1 MQRIGIGIIGTGSI
15 VNTYIQCIKALDKA
29 DLVALYSNSPNRAR
43 EVEKRFET
51 PVFTDLNAFLNHPEI
66 QLVCICNQSGLH
78 GEMTLSAAR
87 HGKHVLCEKP
97 LEVTTEKIDE
107 VIATCE
113 RYGVVLGCVLQNRC
127 SEDYRAV
134 EQVVKNGALGKLL
147 LGNAH
152 INWYRS
158 QEYYANNPWR
168 GTLQYDGGAA
178 FMNQGIH
185 TIDLLLNLM
194 GEVRSVYGSIKTRV
208 HDIEGEDVGAA
219 VLHFKNGAIG
229 TLTAGTALV
238 PGYPERLEIYGEQGS
253 ILLEG
258 GKIREWNVEGIQKPD
273 GMNAS
278 AQSSG
283 AADPGNIGH
292 LNHQIVLQDM
302 IAALKENRP
311 PLVGGL
317 EARKAVEVITAVYRS
332 SAEEK
337 PIVL

>member
-1 MQRIGIGIIGTGSI
+1 MERIGIGIIGTGSI
-15 VNTYIQCIKALDKA
+15 VNTYVQCIKALDNA
-29 DLVALYSNSPNRAR
+29 ELVALYSNSPNRAK
-43 EVEKRFET
+43 EAEKQFET
-51 PVFTDLNAFLNHPEI
+51 PVFTELEAFLDQPEI
-66 QLVCICNQSGLH
+66 SLVCICNQSGLH
-78 GEMTLSAAR
+78 GEMTLAAAR

-97 LEVTTEKIDE
+97 LEVTTEKIDV
-107 VIATCE
+107 VIAACE
-113 RYGVVLGCVLQNRC
+113 RNGVILGCVLQNRC
-127 SEDYRAV
+127 SDTYRAV
-134 EQVVKNGALGKLL
+134 ERVVKNGSLGKLL

-158 QEYYANNPWR
+158 KEYYANNPWR

-185 TIDLLLNLM
+185 TVDLLLNLM
-194 GEVRSVYGSIKTRV
+194 GDVQSVFGSTKTRV

-219 VLHFKNGAIG
+219 VLQFKNGAIG

-238 PGYPERLEIYGEQGS
+238 PGYPERLEIYGEKGS

-258 GKIREWNVEGIQKPD
+258 GNIKAWNVEGVPKPD
-273 GMNAS
+273 DLNVSGR
-278 AQSSG
+278 SSG

-292 LNHQIVLQDM
+292 LNHLIVLRDM
-302 IAALKENRP
+302 LAALLENRV

-332 SAEEK
+332 SAEER
-337 PIVL
+337 PIAL

>member
-1 MQRIGIGIIGTGSI
+1 MARIGIGIIGTGSI
-15 VNTYIQCIKALDKA
+15 VKTYIQCIKALDNA
-29 DLVALYSNSPNRAR
+29 ELIALYSNSENRAK
-43 EVEKRFET
+43 EAEKQFET
-51 PVFTDLNAFLNHPEI
+51 PVYTDLETFLSLPEI
-66 QLVCICNQSGLH
+66 TLVCICNQSGLH
-78 GEMTLSAAR
+78 GDMTIAAAR

-107 VIATCE
+107 VIAACE
-113 RYGVVLGCVLQNRC
+113 RQGIVLGCVLQNRC
-127 SEDYRAV
+127 SDEYRAV
-134 EQVVKNGALGKLL
+134 EHVVKNGSLGKLL

-158 QEYYANNPWR
+158 KDYYANNPWR

-185 TIDLLLNLM
+185 TVDLLLNLM
-194 GEVRSVYGSIKTRV
+194 GEVQSVFGSIQTQV

-238 PGYPERLEIYGEQGS
+238 PGYPERLEIYGEKGS
-253 ILLEG
+253 ILVEG
-258 GKIREWNVEGIQKPD
+258 GKIKEWNVGRIPKPAD
-273 GMNAS
+273 LNAQDQ
-278 AQSSG
+278 ASG

-302 IAALKENRP
+302 IEALHGNRP

-332 SAEEK
+332 SAK
-337 PIVL
+337 KKLISL